1 MTCAETV
8 TIVGAGPVGLIAA
21 LGLAKSGVS
30 VTVLERAN
38 GIIESPRAI
47 TYHWSCLEGLSE
59 LGLLDDALRV
69 GFSKQDYSYIEF
81 ATGERID
88 FSLDVLE
95 GLTKF
100 PYNLHLG
107 QHRLAEIAL
116 RKLAACPNVTVHWGV
131 DVTDV
136 KQNAEGVSVDAIG
149 PDGKVE
155 FRSGWLVGAD
165 GAGSTVRSKIGLE
178 FDGITWPKRF
188 VAANLRLD
196 FAKYGFARTTFLID
210 STYGAIIVKLDQKDL
225 WRCTYSED
233 LNLPEE
239 SIPERLRKFLEVIVP
254 AAKDDYALD
263 AYSPYRMHQRAAS
276 TFRVGRVLLAGDAAH
291 ATNPS
296 GGYGLVGGLFD
307 VYALYKALA
316 AVVQGRAGDE
326 TLDRYA
332 EDRRRVFLEIVSP
345 AASETKRMIFDTSD
359 PVQRAADM
367 AKIRSLATDRAT
379 LVDRLLLTSRMS
391 SEPVTLSRTS
401 PQRETI

>member
-1 MTCAETV
+1 MTSAEAV

-21 LGLAKSGVS
+21 LGLAKSGITVS
-30 VTVLERAN
+30 VLEREK
-38 GIIESPRAI
+38 GIVASPRAI

-59 LGLLDDALRV
+59 LGLLDDALQV

-116 RKLAACPNVTVHWGV
+116 RKLSAYPNVTVHWGV
-131 DVTDV
+131 NVTDV
-136 KQNAEGVSVDAIG
+136 KQDAEGVSIEAVG
-149 PDGKVE
+149 PDGE
-155 FRSGWLVGAD
+155 LGFRSSWLVGAD
-165 GAGSTVRSKIGLE
+165 GAGSTVRSRLGLE
-178 FDGITWPKRF
+178 FEGITWPKRF

-210 STYGAIIVKLDQKDL
+210 STYGAIIVKLDQNDL

-233 LNLPEE
+233 LHLPEE
-239 SIPERLRKFLEVIVP
+239 GIPERMRKFLEVIVP
-254 AAKDDYALD
+254 AAKDHTLD
-263 AYSPYRMHQRAAS
+263 AYSPYRMHQRAAT

-307 VYALYKALA
+307 VYVLYKALA
-316 AVVQGRAGDE
+316 AVVQGRVGDE
-326 TLDRYA
+326 VLDKYA

-345 AASETKRMIFDTSD
+345 AASENKRMIFDTSD
-359 PVQRAADM
+359 PAQRAADM
-367 AKIRSLATDRAT
+367 ARIRNLAADKVT
-379 LVDRLLLTSRMS
+379 LVERLMLTSRMS
-391 SEPVTLSRTS
+391 SEPLAPLKMS
-401 PQRETI
+401 PQPETI

>member
-1 MTCAETV
+1 MTSAKAV

-21 LGLAKSGVS
+21 LGLAKSGIS
-30 VTVLERAN
+30 VNVLERAN
-38 GIIESPRAI
+38 GIVASPRAI

-59 LGLLDDALRV
+59 LGLLDEALQI

-88 FSLDVLE
+88 FSLNVLE

-116 RKLAACPNVTVHWGV
+116 RKLAAYPNVNVHWGV
-131 DVTDV
+131 NVTDIE
-136 KQNAEGVSVDAIG
+136 QDAEGVSVDAVG
-149 PDGKVE
+149 PDGEVR

-165 GAGSTVRSKIGLE
+165 GAGSAVRSALGLE
-178 FDGITWPKRF
+178 FEGITWPERF

-210 STYGAIIVKLDQKDL
+210 STYGAIIVKLDQNDL

-239 SIPERLRKFLEVIVP
+239 GVPERLRKFLEVIVP
-254 AAKDDYALD
+254 AAKDYTLE
-263 AYSPYRMHQRAAS
+263 AYSPYRMHQRAA
-276 TFRVGRVLLAGDAAH
+276 TMFRVRRVLLAGDAAH

-296 GGYGLVGGLFD
+296 GGYGLLGGLFD
-307 VYALYKALA
+307 VYVLYKALS
-316 AVVQGRAGDE
+316 AVVQGSAGDE
-326 TLDRYA
+326 VLDKYA
-332 EDRRRVFLEIVSP
+332 EDRRRVFLEVVSP

-359 PVQRAADM
+359 PAQRAVDM
-367 AKIRSLATDRAT
+367 AKIRRLADDKVT
-379 LVDRLLLTSRMS
+379 LVERLMLTSRMS
-391 SEPVTLSRTS
+391 SEPPAHSAASV
-401 PQRETI
+401 

>member
-1 MTCAETV
+1 MTSTEAV
-8 TIVGAGPVGLIAA
+8 TIVGAGPIGLIAA
-21 LGLAKSGVS
+21 LGLAKSGITVS
-30 VTVLERAN
+30 VLERAK
-38 GIIESPRAI
+38 GIVASPRAI

-59 LGLLDDALRV
+59 LGLLDEALQL

-95 GLTKF
+95 GLAKF

-116 RKLAACPNVTVHWGV
+116 RRLAAYPNVTVHWGV
-131 DVTDV
+131 NVTDIE
-136 KQNAEGVSVDAIG
+136 QDAEGVSVVATG
-149 PDGKVE
+149 PDGELK

-165 GAGSTVRSKIGLE
+165 GAGSTVRTRLGLE
-178 FDGITWPKRF
+178 FEGMTWPKRF
-188 VAANLRLD
+188 VAANLHLD

-210 STYGAIIVKLDQKDL
+210 STYGAIIVKLDQNDL

-233 LNLPEE
+233 LNLPEDG
-239 SIPERLRKFLEVIVP
+239 IPERISEFLKVIVP
-254 AAKDDYALD
+254 AAKDYTLH
-263 AYSPYRMHQRAAS
+263 AYSPYRMHQRAAT

-307 VYALYKALA
+307 VYVLYKALA
-316 AVVQGRAGDE
+316 AVVQGSAGDE
-326 TLDRYA
+326 VLDQYA
-332 EDRRRVFLEIVSP
+332 EDRRRVFLEVVSP
-345 AASETKRMIFDTSD
+345 AASENKRMIFDTSD
-359 PVQRAADM
+359 PAQRAADM
-367 AKIRSLATDRAT
+367 AKIRSLAADKAT
-379 LVDRLLLTSRMS
+379 LVERLMLTSRMS
-391 SEPVTLSRTS
+391 SEPPVTLKKS